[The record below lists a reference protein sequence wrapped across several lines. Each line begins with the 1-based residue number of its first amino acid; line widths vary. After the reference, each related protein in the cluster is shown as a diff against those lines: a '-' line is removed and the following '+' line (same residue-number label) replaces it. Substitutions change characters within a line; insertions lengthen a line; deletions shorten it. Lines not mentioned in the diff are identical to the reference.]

1 MYRILVINPG
11 STSTKLAIFEDEQ
24 MVLSETLRHNIE
36 DLASYKNVFDQYEFR
51 KSAILNFLNKSGYD
65 IKDFSAIVGRGGLLR
80 PIPGGTYEVDQI
92 MLEELKHAKQGEHAS
107 NLGAVLAHELAEL
120 AHIKAYIVDPVV
132 VDEMSDV
139 ARISGH
145 PEFFRKSILH
155 ALNQKAVARKAASEL
170 GKTYE
175 EVNLIVVHM
184 GGGISIGAHM
194 KGRIV
199 DVNNAL
205 DGDGPFTPERSGT
218 LPLTQLIDLC
228 FSGKYTKEWVL
239 KRIKGN
245 GGLVAYLGTNSAI
258 EVQQKIDNGDKYAE
272 LVYKAMAYQIAK
284 WIGKSA
290 AVLRGD
296 VDAIVLTGGLAY
308 DDKYMVKWLKEYVSF
323 IAPILVYPGGDEEK
337 ALALG
342 VLRVLRGQETPK
354 NYEQEAEKW
363 QKITSLWDFTEVEKQ
378 R

>member
-36 DLASYKNVFDQYEFR
+36 DLASYKSVFDQYEFR

-120 AHIKAYIVDPVV
+120 AHVKAYIVDPVV
-132 VDEMSDV
+132 VDEMSNV

-145 PEFFRKSILH
+145 PEFVRKSILH

-170 GKTYE
+170 GKVYE

-228 FSGKYTKEWVL
+228 LSGKYTKEWVL

-308 DDKYMVKWLKEYVSF
+308 DDKYMVKWIKEYVSF

-342 VLRVLRGQETPK
+342 VLRVLRGQETLK
-354 NYEQEAEKW
+354 NYEQEAERW

>member
-1 MYRILVINPG
+1 MELYRILVINPG
-11 STSTKLAIFEDEQ
+11 STSTKIAIFEDEKE
-24 MVLSETLRHNIE
+24 VFSRTLRHSVE
-36 DLASYKNVFDQYEFR
+36 ELSVYKNIFDQYEFR
-51 KSAILNFLNKSGYD
+51 KSVILGALEENGYPVNG
-65 IKDFSAIVGRGGLLR
+65 FSAIVGRGGLLR
-80 PIPGGTYEVDQI
+80 PIPGGTYEVDEV
-92 MLEELKHAKQGEHAS
+92 MLEELRHAKQGEHAS
-107 NLGAVLAHELAEL
+107 NLGAILAHELAQL
-120 AHIKAYIVDPVV
+120 AGVKAYIVDPVV
-132 VDEMSDV
+132 VDEMNNI

-145 PEFFRKSILH
+145 PEIQRKSIFH
-155 ALNQKAVARKAASEL
+155 ALNQKAVARKAALEI

-175 EVNLIVVHM
+175 DVNLIVVHM

-194 KGRIV
+194 KGKVI

-258 EVQQKIDNGDKYAE
+258 DVQKKIDDNDKYAE
-272 LVYKAMAYQIAK
+272 LVYRSMAYQIAK
-284 WIGKSA
+284 WIGKT
-290 AVLRGD
+290 AVALRGN

-308 DDKYMVKWLKEYVSF
+308 DSKYMVRWIKEYVSF
-323 IAPILVYPGGDEEK
+323 IAPIIVYPGGDEEK

-342 VLRVLRGQETPK
+342 VLRILKGQEKPK
-354 NYEQEAEKW
+354 IYHEEAERW
-363 QKITSLWDFTEVEKQ
+363 QKTTCL
-378 R
+378 